1 MTKSQV
7 NQYPSGQ
14 HPSGQSPTGQRSVLI
29 TGAAKRVGKAL
40 AIALAAGGWDIHL
53 HYRDSEKDAIALAEM
68 ISGMHRK
75 VTLHQAD
82 LADAEACEK
91 LIADC
96 LKDDYLAGAINNAS
110 VFSYDDSGD
119 FSASGFHKHMA
130 VNAIAPAIIMRDLA
144 AAMLARQK
152 TATVINITDAKL
164 VGLNPDY
171 YTYTVS
177 KMALDGLTK
186 MAAQA
191 YAPWLRVNAIAPG
204 ITLRSGDQTEQEYR
218 IAHAFNPLG
227 TGASCDD
234 IIRIAKMILDT
245 PSMTGHT
252 IVVDGGLH
260 LRPPNRDVAF
270 LDK

>member
-1 MTKSQV
+1 
-7 NQYPSGQ
+7 
-14 HPSGQSPTGQRSVLI
+14 
-29 TGAAKRVGKAL
+29 
-40 AIALAAGGWDIHL
+40 
-53 HYRDSEKDAIALAEM
+53 
-68 ISGMHRK
+68 
-75 VTLHQAD
+75 
-82 LADAEACEK
+82 
-91 LIADC
+91 
-96 LKDDYLAGAINNAS
+96 
-110 VFSYDDSGD
+110 
-119 FSASGFHKHMA
+119 
-130 VNAIAPAIIMRDLA
+130 
-144 AAMLARQK
+144 
-152 TATVINITDAKL
+152 
-164 VGLNPDY
+164 
-171 YTYTVS
+171 
-177 KMALDGLTK
+177 MALDGLTK

-204 ITLRSGDQTEQEYR
+204 ITLRSSDQTEQEYR

>member
-1 MTKSQV
+1 MNRHSQHS
-7 NQYPSGQ
+7 QIRQGSL
-14 HPSGQSPTGQRSVLI
+14 LI

-40 AIALAAGGWDIHL
+40 AIALATEGWDIHL
-53 HYRDSEKDAIALAEM
+53 HFRDSEQDAIATAKIITDM
-68 ISGMHRK
+68 DRQ

-82 LADAEACEK
+82 LADEQACEN
-91 LIADC
+91 LIRDC
-96 LKDDYLAGAINNAS
+96 LTDDHLAGVVNNAS
-110 VFSYDDSGD
+110 LFSYDDSDD
-119 FSASGFHKHMA
+119 FTASGFHKHMA
-130 VNAIAPAIIMRDLA
+130 VNAIAPAIIMRELA
-144 AAMLARQK
+144 AAMKSRQK
-152 TATVINITDAKL
+152 KAAVVNITDAKL

-204 ITLRSGDQTEQEYR
+204 ITLRSGDQTDEEYH

-227 TGASCDD
+227 RGAECDD
-234 IIRIAKMILDT
+234 IIRLAKMILDT

-270 LDK
+270 LDKQDLT